1 MPLEDARGAEA
12 EQLRVRLVSGE
23 VPPGEFRAALLR
35 VPPAERD
42 AWLDR
47 ILGIDELPDDGPDLP
62 RGCVPYIP
70 CSVDTLLRMVEHA
83 DVRPG
88 DVFVDIG
95 AGLGRSAVL
104 THLVTGASALG
115 IEIQAGLA
123 RAARELTQR
132 LNTPR
137 VAVIEGDAAQHT
149 DSLASGSVFFL
160 YCPFSGARLQQ
171 VLDGLEAVA
180 RVRPIRICCVDLT
193 LPSRPWL
200 VEAAPP
206 ARDLVVYRSTGVA
219 LA

>member
-1 MPLEDARGAEA
+1 MPLGDARCAEA
-12 EQLRVRLVSGE
+12 EQLRVRLASGE

-35 VPPAERD
+35 VPPFERD

-47 ILGIDELPDDGPDLP
+47 ILGLDELPEDGPDLP

-70 CSVDTLLRMVEHA
+70 CAVDTLLRMVEHA
-83 DVRPG
+83 DVQPG

-115 IEIQAGLA
+115 IEIQAGLV

-137 VAVIEGDAAQHT
+137 IAWLEGDAAQRT
-149 DSLASGSVFFL
+149 DSLARGSVFFL
-160 YCPFSGARLQQ
+160 YCPFSGARLEQL
-171 VLDGLEAVA
+171 LDGLEAVA
-180 RVRPIRICCVDLT
+180 RARPIRICCVDLA
-193 LPSRPWL
+193 LPPRPWL
-200 VEAAPP
+200 LAAPP
-206 ARDLVVYRSTGVA
+206 ARDLVVYRSTGPA
-219 LA
+219 QY